1 MRTYP
6 ECVPCLINQGLNAV
20 KKLNLPRELEM
31 EIALRSLKFLSR
43 YDRLD
48 CPPAYYAYFI
58 QRIVKELTGNE
69 DPFRDLKKLANEKAL
84 SLLPSLEKALERAKD
99 PLLYALKVSAAG
111 NAIDFAIKGLLD
123 PEKELGLL
131 LEKDFL
137 VKDYEPLKEK
147 LQEARSVLI
156 IGDNAGEIVLDK
168 LLVKTLKGLGLTVYY
183 GVKGGPILNDATYED
198 AEEVSM
204 TDICRVI
211 PNGSDKVGTWLG
223 DCSEEFREIFYG
235 ADVIIAKGQANFETL
250 SEEKRN
256 LFFLLVAKCEPIARE
271 VGGKRK
277 ELILRYKDG

>member
-43 YDRLD
+43 YDRLNR
-48 CPPAYYAYFI
+48 PPAYYAYFI
-58 QRIVKELTGNE
+58 QKIVKELTGNE

-99 PLLYALKVSAAG
+99 PLLYVLKVSAAG

-235 ADVIIAKGQANFETL
+235 ADVVIAKGQANFETL